1 MTNNKVNQRPIRRA
15 LISVANKTGLV
26 EFALFLIK
34 HQIEII
40 ATGGTASLLQQHQ
53 IPVIEVAD
61 YTGFPE
67 ILEGRVKTLHP
78 KIHGGLL
85 ARPVSDDATLQK
97 HGISRIDLLI
107 VNLYPFAQTIA
118 NPDCSFQE
126 AIEQIDVGGPSMLRG
141 AAKNFAAVTT
151 IIDPADY
158 ALIMQEIETHQ
169 GATQLKTRHY
179 LAEKVF
185 STLASYDATIAAY
198 LSTNTAPLLP
208 DSLSFQFQ
216 KKMDLRYGENPHQ
229 AAAVYTNLPPL
240 KHSLADVEPLQGKS
254 LSYNNLLDSDCA
266 FRCVHELS
274 QPACVIVKHATPCG
288 AAIAKTQLAAY
299 EKAYAT
305 DPTSAFGG
313 IIAFNTPLTID
324 TAKKIL
330 AQQFVEVIIAPH
342 FSADVQKLF
351 QAKPDI
357 RLLACEM
364 VSQDFISLH
373 TIPGGLLAQ
382 QTDHAQLQLSELRV
396 VSQRQPTAT
405 EMEDLLFAWPIVKYV
420 KSNAIVYAKH
430 GATLGIGGGQ
440 TSRVFSAKIAA
451 MKAEEANLSLLGAV
465 MASDAFFPFADS
477 IEIAANA
484 GITAIIQPGGSKRDA
499 EVIAAANK
507 ANITMIFT
515 NQRHFRH

>member
-1 MTNNKVNQRPIRRA
+1 MTNHDVNQRPIRRA
-15 LISVANKTGLV
+15 LISTANKMGLV
-26 EFALFLIK
+26 EFASYLAK

-40 ATGGTASLLQQHQ
+40 ATGGTAKLLQQHQ
-53 IPVIEVAD
+53 IPVIEIAD

-85 ARPVSDDATLQK
+85 ARPVNDDAILQK
-97 HGISRIDLLI
+97 YDISRIDLLI

-118 NPDCSFQE
+118 DPNCSFE
-126 AIEQIDVGGPSMLRG
+126 AAIEQIDVGGPSMLRG
-141 AAKNFAAVTT
+141 AAKNFAAVTA

-158 ALIMQEIETHQ
+158 ALIMKEMDNHH
-169 GATQLKTRHY
+169 GATTLATRHY
-179 LAEKVF
+179 LAAKIF
-185 STLASYDATIAAY
+185 SSLATYDATIASY
-198 LSTNTAPLLP
+198 LSGKTAKLLP
-208 DSLSFQFQ
+208 ESLSFQFQ
-216 KKMDLRYGENPHQ
+216 KKTDLRYGENPHQ
-229 AAAVYTNLPPL
+229 AAAVYTNLPPI

-254 LSYNNLLDSDCA
+254 LSYNNLIDSDCA
-266 FRCVHELS
+266 YRCVYELS

-313 IIAFNTPLTID
+313 IIAFNTPLEID

-330 AQQFVEVIIAPH
+330 AQQFVEVIIAPD
-342 FSADVQKLF
+342 FSTEVQKLF
-351 QAKPDI
+351 HAKPDI
-357 RLLACEM
+357 RLLACETIAH
-364 VSQDFISLH
+364 DFISLH

-382 QTDHAQLQLSELRV
+382 QTDHAILQTADLQI
-396 VSQRQPTAT
+396 VSKRQPSAT
-405 EMEDLLFAWPIVKYV
+405 EIQDLLFAWPIVKYV
-420 KSNAIVYAKH
+420 KSNAIVYAKN

-451 MKAEEANLSLLGAV
+451 MKAEEANLSLKNAV

-477 IEIAANA
+477 IEIAAQA

-499 EVIAAANK
+499 EVIAAADK
-507 ANITMIFT
+507 ANIAMVFT
-515 NQRHFRH
+515 GQRHFRH